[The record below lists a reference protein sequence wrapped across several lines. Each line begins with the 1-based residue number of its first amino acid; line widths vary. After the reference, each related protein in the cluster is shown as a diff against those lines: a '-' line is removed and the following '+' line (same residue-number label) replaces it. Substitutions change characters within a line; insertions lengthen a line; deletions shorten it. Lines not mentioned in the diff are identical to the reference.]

1 VLAGLIGGI
10 TWNLVTW
17 LHGLPTCPVTVGPST
32 SRFNAI
38 APSLMA
44 TDLAQYGAD
53 PSLRRV
59 KDSQKAPYHAAGAVL
74 SGYGSRS
81 TQRDKGM
88 CQGRPG

>member
-1 VLAGLIGGI
+1 
-10 TWNLVTW
+10 
-17 LHGLPTCPVTVGPST
+17 
-32 SRFNAI
+32 
-38 APSLMA
+38 MA